1 MKNLEGNPM
10 QTFDLREA
18 IIERVQSND
27 KNEFTNTITD
37 SIDADERALP
47 GLGVLF
53 EIIWKDSSKEEQT
66 LMVNT
71 LYNHFQSAKS

>member
-1 MKNLEGNPM
+1 M

-18 IIERVQSND
+18 IIERVQGND
-27 KNEFTNTITD
+27 KNEFTDTITD

-53 EIIWKDSSKEEQT
+53 EIIWKDSSKEEQSS
-66 LMVNT
+66 MVNT